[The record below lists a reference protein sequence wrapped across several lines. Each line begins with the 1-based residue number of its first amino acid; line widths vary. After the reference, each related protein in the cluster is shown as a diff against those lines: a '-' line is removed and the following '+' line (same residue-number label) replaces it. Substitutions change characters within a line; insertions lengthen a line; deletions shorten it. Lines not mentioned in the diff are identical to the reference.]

1 MNEKKLAYILMALL
15 SGIQLA
21 PAGGLIPPWVKEAAV
36 ILLPA
41 VIAWK
46 AYTSNPAVANG
57 NGNGSTSKPNEKTTQ
72 TNGVQSASPGP
83 V

>member
-57 NGNGSTSKPNEKTTQ
+57 NGSTSKTNEKTTQ
-72 TNGVQSASPGP
+72 TNGVQSASPEP

>member
-46 AYTSNPAVANG
+46 AYTSNPSVANG
-57 NGNGSTSKPNEKTTQ
+57 NGKINTNEKTIQ
-72 TNGVQSASPGP
+72 TNGVQAASPGP

>member
-1 MNEKKLAYILMALL
+1 MNEKKVAYILMAFL

-21 PAGGLIPPWVKEAAV
+21 PAGGLIPPWVKEVAA

-46 AYTSNPAVANG
+46 AYTSNPAVT